1 MSSQSLRYIRV
12 TQSLRLAR
20 DLDDPFM
27 SGRGDPNTTGPQCNT
42 VTSTGKASYSF
53 SSYSV
58 VLGAV
63 AGDEVKSR
71 QVWQPLPHTA
81 PHHGNQ
87 QRFSAGAVVSTDGID
102 APYSCGHV
110 VSERHLGSR

>member
-1 MSSQSLRYIRV
+1 MRPYALSWTSKLRATTSNVFYQNRWGT
-12 TQSLRLAR
+12 TQY
-20 DLDDPFM
+20 
-27 SGRGDPNTTGPQCNT
+27 
-42 VTSTGKASYSF
+42 VEVTGKASYSF

-71 QVWQPLPHTA
+71 QVWQPLPQTA

-87 QRFSAGAVVSTDGID
+87 QRFSAGAEVSTDGID
-102 APYSCGHV
+102 APYSCRHV